1 MKVYIMTDLE
11 GAWGVD
17 KKSMVSTDSPDYP
30 TAVSNLLSDINAAID
45 GAFLGGATEVW
56 VRDGHGGGRNFTAE
70 DLDPRAKLDTTPNW
84 RDGVIDESFS
94 AIFTVGAH
102 AMSGTQNAFYDHTQ
116 SSETWH
122 DFTVNG
128 RRWGELA
135 QYASVAGHYR
145 IPMVFVSG
153 DEAACAE
160 ARRFFAGVCAVPVKN
175 GLRHTEAESYPFEE
189 TRENIRIG
197 AKKSMSL
204 ITVVKPFRPLLPM
217 EITLELNRTEF
228 CDWYEGR
235 EDVERLDGRTVRRV
249 VNDMRDVYI

>member
-17 KKSMVSTDSPDYP
+17 DKSMVPTTSPDYP
-30 TAVSNLLSDINAAID
+30 AAVANLVSDVNAAID
-45 GAFLGGATEVW
+45 GAFEGGATEVW
-56 VRDGHGGGRNFTAE
+56 VRDGHGGGRNFTK
-70 DLDPRAKLDTTPNW
+70 DMLDPRAKLDTTPNW
-84 RDGVIDESFS
+84 RDGVLDESFS

-122 DFTVNG
+122 DFIVNG
-128 RRWGELA
+128 RNWGELA

-145 IPMVFVSG
+145 IPMVFVTG

-160 ARRFFAGVCAVPVKN
+160 ARRFFAGVKAVAVKN
-175 GLRHTEAESYPFEE
+175 GLRHTRAESYPREE
-189 TRENIRIG
+189 TLENIRLG
-197 AKKSMSL
+197 AKKAMELVS
-204 ITVVKPFRPLLPM
+204 VVKPFRPILPM

-228 CDWYEGR
+228 CDWFEGR
-235 EDVERLDGRTVRRV
+235 EDVERIDGRTIKKIA
-249 VNDMRDVYI
+249 NDMRDVYI